1 MNLKIG
7 KVTYEANSEFPTGTV
22 FKQSCATCTGTSIRP
37 GDAIDVWV
45 VGGENQ

>member
-1 MNLKIG
+1 MKPIVSSL
-7 KVTYEANSEFPTGTV
+7 AGTV